1 MNDGFS
7 GNYNEYF
14 GLNVDTE
21 SFVYLALANKILHDL
36 DANIVTIAEDVSG
49 MPTLCRPFHE
59 CGGGFDYRLGMAIP
73 DKWIKVLKEE
83 KDEEWNIGNII
94 HTLVNRRWKEKT
106 IAYAESHD
114 QALVGDKTLAFWLMD
129 KEMYTHM
136 STQSDP
142 SLIIDRG
149 IALHK
154 MIRLI
159 TNGLGGEAYLNFI
172 GNEFGHPEWL
182 DFPRI
187 GNNESFHYC
196 RRQWSLVEND
206 LLKYKFLNNW
216 DRAMNFAEE
225 KYGWLSGNDAGY
237 VSWKHEDDKVIA
249 FDRCGLVFVF
259 NFHNS
264 KSFTDYKIG
273 NASSLQS
280 SLARVWTFFWLNYRK
295 VSFSFFIISAFI
307 IRC

>member
-7 GNYNEYF
+7 GNYNDYF

-36 DANIVTIAEDVSG
+36 DPNVITIAEEVSG

-59 CGGGFDYRLGMAIP
+59 GGAGFDYRLGMAIP

-83 KDEEWNIGNII
+83 TDEGWNISNII
-94 HTLVNRRWKEKT
+94 HTLTNRRWKEKT

-129 KEMYTHM
+129 AEMYWKM
-136 STQSDP
+136 SVTDQ

-154 MIRLI
+154 LIRLI

-182 DFPRI
+182 DFPRH

-196 RRQWSLVEND
+196 RRQWSLVESEG
-206 LLKYKFLNNW
+206 LRYKFLNNW
-216 DRAMNFAEE
+216 DRAMNFTEE
-225 KYGWLSGNDAGY
+225 KYGWLSGNDSGF
-237 VSWKHEDDKVIA
+237 VSWKHDDDKVVA
-249 FDRCGLVFVF
+249 FDRAGLIFVF
-259 NFHNS
+259 NFHCN
-264 KSFTDYKIG
+264 KSFADYKIG
-273 NASSLQS
+273 KLPK
-280 SLARVWTFFWLNYRK
+280 FFSDFFHFKKR
-295 VSFSFFIISAFI
+295 SFL
-307 IRC
+307 RRRGPGKL

>member
-1 MNDGFS
+1 
-7 GNYNEYF
+7 
-14 GLNVDTE
+14 
-21 SFVYLALANKILHDL
+21 LANKILHDL
-36 DANIVTIAEDVSG
+36 DSNITTIAEEVSG
-49 MPTLCRPFHE
+49 MPTLCRPFGD
-59 CGGGFDYRLGMAIP
+59 GGCGFDYRLGMAIP
-73 DKWIKVLKEE
+73 DKWIKVLKEQT
-83 KDEEWNIGNII
+83 DENWIIGDII
-94 HTLVNRRWKEKT
+94 HTLSNRRWKEKT

-129 KEMYTHM
+129 KEMYWQM
-136 STQSDP
+136 STTSEA

-182 DFPRI
+182 DFPRV
-187 GNNESFHYC
+187 GNNESFHYA
-196 RRQWSLVEND
+196 RRQWSLVENEA
-206 LLKYKFLNNW
+206 LRYKFLNNW

-225 KYGWLSGNDAGY
+225 KYGWLAGNDAGY
-237 VSWKHEDDKVIA
+237 VTWKHEDDKVVA
-249 FDRCGLVFVF
+249 FERCGLVFVL

-273 NASSLQS
+273 VEVAGSYKIILNSDAPEFGGFS
-280 SLARVWTFFWLNYRK
+280 RVDSKNLHQTYPEGYSGRRNHMCVYIPSRT
-295 VSFSFFIISAFI
+295 AFVFAKAD
-307 IRC
+307 

>member
-7 GNYNEYF
+7 GNYNDYF

-21 SFVYLALANKILHDL
+21 SFVYLSLANKILHDL
-36 DANIVTIAEDVSG
+36 DQNVITIAEEVSG
-49 MPTLCRPFHE
+49 MPSLCRPFHE
-59 CGGGFDYRLGMAIP
+59 GGGGFDYRLGMAIP

-83 KDEEWNIGNII
+83 SDENWNISNIV
-94 HTLVNRRWKEKT
+94 HTLTNRRWKEKT

-136 STQSDP
+136 STLSDN
-142 SLIIDRG
+142 SGIIDRG

-154 MIRLI
+154 LIRLI

-187 GNNESFHYC
+187 GNNESFHYA
-196 RRQWSLVEND
+196 RRQWSLIEND
-206 LLKYKFLNNW
+206 ALKYKFLNNW

-225 KYGWLSGNDAGY
+225 KFGWLAGTDSGF
-237 VSWKHEDDKVIA
+237 VSWKHDGDKVVA
-249 FDRCGLVFVF
+249 FDRCGLVFVL
-259 NFHNS
+259 NFHCS
-264 KSFTDYKIG
+264 KSFSDYKIG
-273 NASSLQS
+273 KSFDRNFNLN
-280 SLARVWTFFWLNYRK
+280 FFN
-295 VSFSFFIISAFI
+295 
-307 IRC
+307 